1 MTSISITRLRIRR
14 KRFLPSFMF
23 HTLRSQR
30 QLRRSDGF
38 IAGYTALGPKFTFW
52 TVTLWRDRE
61 AMAAFRRTAAHLKA
75 MPKLL
80 DWCDEASVATLA
92 EDRLTPPDPAEAGLR
107 LLQDGRISKVRN
119 PTAAHGRGELWPDAI
134 LPRRGSPILPR

>member
-1 MTSISITRLRIRR
+1 MV
-14 KRFLPSFMF
+14 

-38 IAGYTALGPKFTFW
+38 ISGYVALGPKFTFW

-61 AMAAFRRTAAHLKA
+61 AMAAFRRTGAHLKA

-80 DWCDEASVATLA
+80 DWCDEAAVATLSD
-92 EDRLTPPDPAEAGLR
+92 DRETPPEPAEAARR
-107 LLQDGRISKVRN
+107 LVADGRISKVRN
-119 PTAAHGRGELWPDAI
+119 PSPAHAHGELWPDGL
-134 LPRRGSPILPR
+134 LPRQGSPILRR